1 MFPLQH
7 TVILYSV
14 IERKMVQSAIV
25 GVFYIT
31 PSKWFTELLLEKKN
45 TDSAS
50 KTTTFLNQSCFLDFS
65 IIIVYVASS
74 TVMTPTS
81 FSQTTQCNSHS
92 VQKAAL
98 RSILHVATEQT
109 KKICSNLPTSWR
121 LGIRRSKNTTK
132 LTQDEGKS
140 SSHCQCPGP
149 LGTQGTSYFRFPGD
163 TKKLTYIAS

>member
-31 PSKWFTELLLEKKN
+31 PSKWFTELHLEKKN

-74 TVMTPTS
+74 TVMTPSS

>member
-31 PSKWFTELLLEKKN
+31 PSKWFTELHLEKKN

>member
-14 IERKMVQSAIV
+14 IERKMVQSAIA

-98 RSILHVATEQT
+98 RSILHVSTEQT
-109 KKICSNLPTSWR
+109 KKFAQTF
-121 LGIRRSKNTTK
+121 
-132 LTQDEGKS
+132 Q
-140 SSHCQCPGP
+140 H
-149 LGTQGTSYFRFPGD
+149 PGD
-163 TKKLTYIAS
+163 LE

>member
-74 TVMTPTS
+74 TVMTPSS

-98 RSILHVATEQT
+98 RSILHVSTEQT
-109 KKICSNLPTSWR
+109 KKFAQTF
-121 LGIRRSKNTTK
+121 
-132 LTQDEGKS
+132 Q
-140 SSHCQCPGP
+140 H
-149 LGTQGTSYFRFPGD
+149 PGD
-163 TKKLTYIAS
+163 LE

>member
-74 TVMTPTS
+74 TVMTPSS